1 MIVINVVMG
10 AVSLEEIG
18 LCNYLIKGA
27 RFTVNCPITLSEHIF
42 AEYLEQ
48 NTVVYGSITSE
59 END

>member
-1 MIVINVVMG
+1 MIG

-18 LCNYLIKGA
+18 SCNYLIKGA

-48 NTVVYGSITSE
+48 NTVVYGPITSE